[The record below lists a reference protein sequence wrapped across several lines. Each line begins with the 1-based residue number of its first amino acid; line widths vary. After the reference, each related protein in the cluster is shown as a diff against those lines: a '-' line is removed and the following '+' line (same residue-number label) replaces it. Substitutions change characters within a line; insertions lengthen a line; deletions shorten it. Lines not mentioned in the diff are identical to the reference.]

1 MNKFELS
8 FFTIM
13 SVLAGQMLPCGIIKC
28 TDIFLGIGTARMPAI
43 SSAEKVTKST
53 LYFTKVFFFFIPEV

>member
-1 MNKFELS
+1 
-8 FFTIM
+8 M
-13 SVLAGQMLPCGIIKC
+13 SVLAGQMPPCGIIKC

-53 LYFTKVFFFFIPEV
+53 LYFTKVFLFFIPEV